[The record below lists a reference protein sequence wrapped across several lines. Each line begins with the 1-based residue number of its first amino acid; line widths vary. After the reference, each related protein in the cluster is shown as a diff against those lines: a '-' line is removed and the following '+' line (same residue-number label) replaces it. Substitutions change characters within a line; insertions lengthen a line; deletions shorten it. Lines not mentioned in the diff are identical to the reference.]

1 MNTKGMSLLVFQG
14 NMNYCPKSDRAA
26 NNDALPFLTETDE
39 WSFGPSMNN
48 KRSNVGCV
56 TLLNEDDQPTIMV
69 GGGFNR
75 FKLQETTEFLA
86 SGASQWTVGP
96 NLPRR
101 SKDTTLVRL
110 PNKQGVAMIGG
121 MGSAAGE
128 NYLSVMQSSPIQ

>member
-1 MNTKGMSLLVFQG
+1 
-14 NMNYCPKSDRAA
+14 MNY
-26 NNDALPFLTETDE
+26 
-39 WSFGPSMNN
+39 

-75 FKLQETTEFLA
+75 FKLQETTEFL
-86 SGASQWTVGP
+86 SNSASQWTVGP

-121 MGSAAGE
+121 MGSAAGDTLVLVCCGVGQLNHLE
-128 NYLSVMQSSPIQ
+128 SAG

>member
-1 MNTKGMSLLVFQG
+1 MTIFFREREKIFVTHIPVLRGLKRDSYV
-14 NMNYCPKSDRAA
+14 P
-26 NNDALPFLTETDE
+26 LPFLTETDE

-56 TLLNEDDQPTIMV
+56 TLLNEKDQPTIMV

-75 FKLQETTEFLA
+75 FKMQKTTEFLA

-128 NYLSVMQSSPIQ
+128 N

>member
-1 MNTKGMSLLVFQG
+1 M
-14 NMNYCPKSDRAA
+14 RALA
-26 NNDALPFLTETDE
+26 FLTGHMTYKLAYTSILET
-39 WSFGPSMNN
+39 
-48 KRSNVGCV
+48 KI
-56 TLLNEDDQPTIMV
+56 TLAEDDQPTIMV

-75 FKLQETTEFLA
+75 FKLQETTEFLS

-110 PNKQGVAMIGG
+110 PHKQGVAMIGG

-128 NYLSVMQSSPIQ
+128 NYTANFYPMKATSTVFG